1 MHPKIIREKLKELN
15 NRLRILILQ
24 NVREEEGYDDHMLM
38 EMHDI
43 TKQIID
49 LKQMIGDQKIK
60 HSQLN
65 YRFNNSQI
73 IKH

>member
-1 MHPKIIREKLKELN
+1 MHPKVVREKLIELN

-24 NVREEEGYDDHMLM
+24 NVREEDGYDDQMLM

-43 TKQIID
+43 TKQILD
-49 LKQMIGDQKIK
+49 LKQMIGGKNKKQYQI
-60 HSQLN
+60 N
-65 YRFNNSQI
+65 YRFNNSNI

>member
-1 MHPKIIREKLKELN
+1 MHPKVIQAKIIELN

-24 NVREEEGYDDHMLM
+24 NVREEDGYDDQVLM

-43 TKQIID
+43 TKQILD
-49 LKQMIGDQKIK
+49 LKQMIGDKKKK
-60 HSQLN
+60 HYQLN